1 MAMTLLCFLVAET
14 APKPRLRALRS
25 DFVWIE
31 TLERDARQAGR
42 GLRRKY

>member
-14 APKPRLRALRS
+14 ATKPRLRALRS
-25 DFVWIE
+25 DFVWME
-31 TLERDARQAGR
+31 ALQRDARQAGG

>member
-25 DFVWIE
+25 DFVWME
-31 TLERDARQAGR
+31 TFQQNARQAEG
-42 GLRRKY
+42 GLRQKC

>member
-25 DFVWIE
+25 DFVWME
-31 TLERDARQAGR
+31 VLQRDARQAGG
-42 GLRRKY
+42 GLRREC